1 LSLVLFLAQ
10 AAGISLTG
18 VLAPGPITAVCAA
31 KGSRSP
37 HAGGLVTIGHVIA
50 EAAMMAAVFL
60 LADRLRNEVEVRS
73 GVYLAGA
80 AVLLLMGAA
89 MLVSAMRTAGRR
101 GPPAEDGAPAEPTDS
116 RLARAAESPLV
127 LGLVLSAGSPY
138 VIVWWLTVGAGLIMG
153 SLEFGLIGFVLFAIV
168 HWSCDL
174 GWNWLVSAASYR
186 GGRLLGGRA
195 QLAIEG
201 VCGVFLLFMAAR
213 FALDGVMRT

>member
-37 HAGGLVTIGHVIA
+37 HAGGIVTIGHVIA
-50 EAAMMAAVFL
+50 EAALMAAVFL
-60 LADRLRNEVEVRS
+60 LAGRLRDQVELRS

-89 MLVSAMRTAGRR
+89 MLVGIARRLGRR
-101 GPPAEDGAPAEPTDS
+101 GAPADDGPPAEPTDS
-116 RLARAAESPLV
+116 RLARAAGSPLV
-127 LGLVLSAGSPY
+127 LGLLLSAGSPY
-138 VIVWWLTVGAGLIMG
+138 VIIWWLTVGAGLIMG
-153 SLEFGLIGFVLFAIV
+153 SLQFGLTGFVLFAIV

-174 GWNWLVSAASYR
+174 GWNWLVSAASYK

-201 VCGVFLLFMAAR
+201 ACGVFLLFMAVR
-213 FALDGVMRT
+213 FALDGVMKA